1 MRKIRV
7 GSRDSKLAVIQAQ
20 MVIDSIKA
28 YDSTIEIELV
38 LMKTTGDKILDK
50 TLDKIGGKGLFVK
63 ELDEALLDNLVDI
76 TVHSGKDLPME
87 LDPRLPLV
95 AFSDREDERDVLIL
109 PLAITAAHRGKPL
122 GCSSKRRS
130 IQLAQLGYQDI
141 IPLRGNVI
149 TRLYKLDNAEYGAI
163 VLAAAGI
170 KRLGLQERISKFF
183 TTVEILPA
191 ACQGI
196 IVVQARSGEPTEFL
210 QYFHST
216 KSAVIAAAERAFV
229 ATLDGGCSSPIAA
242 YAKVH
247 KGELMLEGMYVSACG
262 SVMRKGSISGSVQ
275 QAVQLGVELAQRLKN
290 GVAL

>member
-20 MVIDSIKA
+20 MVVDCIQA
-28 YDSTIEIELV
+28 YDCNIQTELV
-38 LMKTTGDKILDK
+38 PMKTTGDKILDR

-63 ELDEALLDNLVDI
+63 ELDEALLNNLVDI

-87 LDPRLPLV
+87 LNPQLPLV
-95 AFSDREDERDVLIL
+95 AFSAREDERDVLIY
-109 PLAITAAHRGKPL
+109 PLTEANEAKPL

-130 IQLAQLGYQDI
+130 TQLSQLGYAHI
-141 IPLRGNVI
+141 APLRGNVL
-149 TRLYKLDNAEYGAI
+149 TRLNKLDSGEYRAI

-183 TTVEILPA
+183 TTEQIMPA

-196 IVVQARSGEPTEFL
+196 IAVQARLGEDNSFL
-210 QYFHST
+210 QGFHSPE
-216 KSAVIAAAERAFV
+216 SALIAAAERAFV

-242 YAKVH
+242 YARLQ
-247 KGELMLEGMYVSACG
+247 GAEILLEGMYVDESATII
-262 SVMRKGSISGSVQ
+262 RKGSISGSHE
-275 QAVQLGVELAQRLKN
+275 QAAQLGKELANMLKN
-290 GVAL
+290 GEAV